1 MSTERL
7 IAGDQL
13 PSSVLSSSHSIRYAS
28 ELGRI
33 FEELPNA
40 TIVSVS
46 RPDAS
51 DITPLLL
58 SYTIELEYKQVNYI
72 LCIIIQCA
80 FHLCYSFLLFT
91 CIVTHI

>member
-1 MSTERL
+1 MSSERL
-7 IAGDQL
+7 IAGDHL
-13 PSSVLSSSHSIRYAS
+13 PSSALSPSHSIRHAT
-28 ELGRI
+28 EPARI
-33 FEELPNA
+33 FEELPKA

-58 SYTIELEYKQVNYI
+58 SYTIELEYKQVNYL

-80 FHLCYSFLLFT
+80 FHLCYSFQLFT
-91 CIVTHI
+91 CITHI